1 MPASSRMGG
10 RLHNP
15 VRLSKIIHTQPEFR
29 VCHGFVPPVSCPPF
43 SQNLRSGP
51 VGDIFREVDEELK
64 QERYEKLWRE
74 YRWYIIGAAVAV
86 VAAVAGWQ
94 AWNAYQ
100 TNQRHAE
107 GQRFAAA
114 AALLLDGKSNEAA
127 DAFSSLARGRVLRL
141 RGPCP
146 SSTRRRSRPRPEMR
160 SRRSRFTTVS
170 RKIRPLLRP
179 MQGLATVLAALQALK
194 VPSIGADA
202 IRNKIQPM
210 STAGRPYRHV
220 RAGDTRPDGA
230 KGRGYR
236 SGAEPII
243 APSSTTPRPQPV
255 SGPGRRR
262 C

>member
-1 MPASSRMGG
+1 M
-10 RLHNP
+10 
-15 VRLSKIIHTQPEFR
+15 
-29 VCHGFVPPVSCPPF
+29 
-43 SQNLRSGP
+43 
-51 VGDIFREVDEELK
+51 GDIFREVDEELK

-127 DAFSSLARGRVLRL
+127 DAFSSLARGASSGYGVLSQFYQASIASKAGNAVQAIEIYDRIAEDSAA
-141 RGPCP
+141 PP
-146 SSTRRRSRPRPEMR
+146 S
-160 SRRSRFTTVS
+160 
-170 RKIRPLLRP
+170 

-220 RAGDTRPDGA
+220 ALEILALTAQREGDIEAARTNYRAIVDDPAAATGIRTRAAQMLNILGA
-230 KGRGYR
+230 
-236 SGAEPII
+236 S
-243 APSSTTPRPQPV
+243 
-255 SGPGRRR
+255 
-262 C
+262 